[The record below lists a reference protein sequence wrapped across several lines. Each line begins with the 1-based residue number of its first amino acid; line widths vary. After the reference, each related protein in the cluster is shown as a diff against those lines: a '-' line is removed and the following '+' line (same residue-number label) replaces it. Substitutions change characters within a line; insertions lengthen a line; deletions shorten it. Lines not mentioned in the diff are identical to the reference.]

1 MNGWMSGWINEW
13 MDEWVNEKMNEWM
26 DEMNDLNTHPWVVTQ
41 EGFDDCLTCQ
51 GGGLCSSL
59 YTLCR
64 VSDNLLGG
72 LCSSLSY
79 PCKVDQQIY
88 CC

>member
-1 MNGWMSGWINEW
+1 MN
-13 MDEWVNEKMNEWM
+13 
-26 DEMNDLNTHPWVVTQ
+26 EMNDLNTHPWVVTQ
-41 EGFDDCLTCQ
+41 EGFDDCLTWQ

-72 LCSSLSY
+72 DCVPVCPTHARLINKFIAARLV
-79 PCKVDQQIY
+79 KLILNK
-88 CC
+88 